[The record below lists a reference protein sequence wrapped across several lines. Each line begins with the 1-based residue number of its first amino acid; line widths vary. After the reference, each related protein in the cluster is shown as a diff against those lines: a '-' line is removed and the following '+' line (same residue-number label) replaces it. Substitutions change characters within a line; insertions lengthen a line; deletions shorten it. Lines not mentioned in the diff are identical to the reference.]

1 MCITLCLS
9 QDVLQWKINIIM
21 AYFNETEYKKISV
34 DNLCEQYLYK
44 PSHGHAVLQL
54 YQVDS

>member
-1 MCITLCLS
+1 
-9 QDVLQWKINIIM
+9 M

-34 DNLCEQYLYK
+34 DNLCEQYSDK
-44 PSHGHAVLQL
+44 PSHSHAVLQL

>member
-1 MCITLCLS
+1 
-9 QDVLQWKINIIM
+9 M

-34 DNLCEQYLYK
+34 DNLCEQYSYK
-44 PSHGHAVLQL
+44 PSHSLAVLQL